1 MITIGAIYAYWDGYV
16 DDNNYINYVFRPLW
30 AIQVILDRF
39 GQFGPF
45 LATFNHFVPQIWSP
59 NIALN
64 SVSNFFWIPSL
75 SRNILAVQSWPTN
88 TERARETSSSRLT
101 LSSPND
107 DCGGGGND
115 DDVNDAYM

>member
-59 NIALN
+59 SIALK
-64 SVSNFFWIPSL
+64 
-75 SRNILAVQSWPTN
+75 ILLATFSG
-88 TERARETSSSRLT
+88 
-101 LSSPND
+101 SPLYQ
-107 DCGGGGND
+107 GI
-115 DDVNDAYM
+115 Y